1 MYWYYKYPLYFIL
14 ILLLTGVS
22 VFIWRTS
29 ISPYFHQDKPAPVEI
44 DMPREEPPGD
54 LSTLPPPATRP
65 APASSQTPKPAQP
78 AKPAQT
84 GTPVSQD
91 KPAPFV
97 PAQVAKPAPEKPV
110 VRATRIPADM
120 QAKLAGLRTLLGES
134 PLKARQEALELLS
147 QCAEYDASWLALA
160 KIIDQANK
168 NFMSGTAPCPEKT
181 SYTVVP
187 NDSLSKISGKIGTT
201 VGALQRL
208 NKLSKTSAI
217 IRPGQTL
224 QYFPCEWSIRVSKS
238 QFLLCLYH
246 GKQLFR
252 IYHISTGQHDRTPV
266 GTFVINTKTMHPA
279 WYDGTRKIPYGDPRN
294 ILGTRWM
301 GIQATGDTDP
311 SLRGF
316 GIHGTTEPDSIGTA
330 SSLGCVRM
338 LNPEVEELF
347 DFVPEPKGTFTV
359 PVTITE

>member
-1 MYWYYKYPLYFIL
+1 MYWYYKYPLYCIL

-22 VFIWRTS
+22 VFIWRSS
-29 ISPYFHQDKPAPVEI
+29 ISPYFHQEKPAPVEV
-44 DMPREEPPGD
+44 DLPTEEPPED
-54 LSTLPPPATRP
+54 LSSLPPPATRP
-65 APASSQTPKPAQP
+65 ASNASQTRPGKPVQVPPVNPASNVAAPTFKPAP
-78 AKPAQT
+78 AKPA
-84 GTPVSQD
+84 
-91 KPAPFV
+91 
-97 PAQVAKPAPEKPV
+97 
-110 VRATRIPADM
+110 VRATSIPGDL
-120 QAKLAGLRTLLGES
+120 QAKLSGLRTLVVES
-134 PLKARQEALELLS
+134 PLKARQEAQELLS
-147 QCAEYDASWLALA
+147 QCTEYDASWLALA
-160 KIIDQANK
+160 RIIDQANK
-168 NFMSGTAPCPEKT
+168 KFMSGTAPCPEKAT
-181 SYTVVP
+181 YTVVP
-187 NDSLSKISGKIGTT
+187 SDSLSKISGKVGTT

-217 IRPGQTL
+217 IRPGQTF

-252 IYHISTGQHDRTPV
+252 IYRISTGQYDRTPV
-266 GTFVINTKTMHPA
+266 GTFVISTKTMNPA
-279 WYDGTRKIPYGDPRN
+279 WYDGTHKIPYGDPRN

-338 LNPEVEELF
+338 LNSEVEELY
-347 DFVPEPKGTFTV
+347 DFIPEPKGSFTV